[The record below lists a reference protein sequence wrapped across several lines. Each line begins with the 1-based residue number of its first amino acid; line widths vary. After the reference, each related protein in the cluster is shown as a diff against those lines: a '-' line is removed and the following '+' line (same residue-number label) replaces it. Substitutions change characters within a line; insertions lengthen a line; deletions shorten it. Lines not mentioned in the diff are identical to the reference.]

1 MPRLLFKSFASRLSF
16 YILLLTTGIFV
27 CIAAIFGRYT
37 TDRANKHA
45 ELYSSALLKTI
56 LNDTELELDDVE
68 HLVEVIKDR
77 VTANLNRPD
86 SLASILA
93 DMVTKDNIVMGG
105 CVAFEPGFYA
115 DQRELFME
123 YVYLDE
129 HSGKL
134 VRKHLDGK
142 TYDYPHMEWYAK
154 PMATKQDVW
163 SDPYCDD
170 GGGDRLMITYSLPM
184 FNLEGKAIGVVTADV
199 AIEELVEYIDWMR
212 PYSDGYTFVI
222 NSHGAYISHPDSTAV
237 LTQDV
242 FSRAKAT
249 NCKALA
255 DIGRKMIARESGAE
269 EFTMDGEKMIA
280 CYSPMD
286 RTGWSACY
294 LCPYKSIIDTMGDV
308 LIYLYLFLLFWLV
321 LLIVFIRRI
330 ILRET
335 KPMEQLTQAAYRVS
349 SGDFDVPLPE
359 IHTEDELL
367 KLRDGFGYMQNSLKQ
382 YIAQLTEATR
392 TKERIASELSIAHDI
407 QMNLV
412 PHDFANADAPNIDLH
427 ATLMP
432 AKEVGGDFYDFL
444 IRDNRLY
451 FAIGDV
457 SGKGVPAA
465 LIMAITRSRFRLY
478 CEGKLTAA
486 EIVAGLNRAL
496 CSENDAFMFVT
507 MFVGVLDLATNRLTY
522 CNAGHNPPVV
532 VGPQGCRFLEVVPNL
547 PLGVEAEMQYAEQ
560 SEQLQANSGLLLY
573 TDGLTEAERTDHQQF
588 GEARMLQALEKLTTA
603 SAKTVVENLQQA
615 IAEFVDGAEPS
626 DDLTL
631 FCVRVKPG
639 VSTDDSELQIKS
651 DVSTDDGDSLTAADA
666 SQPAAELSLTMTNSI
681 TELPRLQQFVEQL
694 AERYGIADDVAGQL
708 NLALE
713 EAVVNIINYA
723 YPPGESGD
731 IRLTAACSNQ
741 ALTANCQEEPSAANG
756 HGRTLTL
763 TIEDNGKPFDPTAV
777 PEADTTLPLEQREIG
792 GLGIFLIRN
801 IMDTVAYRRLPA
813 ANRLTLA
820 KSL

>member
-1 MPRLLFKSFASRLSF
+1 
-16 YILLLTTGIFV
+16 
-27 CIAAIFGRYT
+27 
-37 TDRANKHA
+37 
-45 ELYSSALLKTI
+45 
-56 LNDTELELDDVE
+56 
-68 HLVEVIKDR
+68 
-77 VTANLNRPD
+77 
-86 SLASILA
+86 
-93 DMVTKDNIVMGG
+93 
-105 CVAFEPGFYA
+105 
-115 DQRELFME
+115 
-123 YVYLDE
+123 
-129 HSGKL
+129 
-134 VRKHLDGK
+134 
-142 TYDYPHMEWYAK
+142 
-154 PMATKQDVW
+154 
-163 SDPYCDD
+163 
-170 GGGDRLMITYSLPM
+170 
-184 FNLEGKAIGVVTADV
+184 
-199 AIEELVEYIDWMR
+199 
-212 PYSDGYTFVI
+212 
-222 NSHGAYISHPDSTAV
+222 
-237 LTQDV
+237 
-242 FSRAKAT
+242 
-249 NCKALA
+249 
-255 DIGRKMIARESGAE
+255 
-269 EFTMDGEKMIA
+269 
-280 CYSPMD
+280 
-286 RTGWSACY
+286 
-294 LCPYKSIIDTMGDV
+294 
-308 LIYLYLFLLFWLV
+308 
-321 LLIVFIRRI
+321 
-330 ILRET
+330 
-335 KPMEQLTQAAYRVS
+335 MEQLTQAAYRVS
-349 SGDFDVPLPE
+349 SGDFDVPLPD

-427 ATLMP
+427 ATLTP

-532 VGPQGCRFLEVVPNL
+532 VGPHGCRFLEVVPNL
-547 PLGVEAEMQYAEQ
+547 PLGVEAEVQYTEQ

-615 IAEFVDGAEPS
+615 VAEFVDDAEPS

-631 FCVRVKPG
+631 FCVRVKP
-639 VSTDDSELQIKS
+639 
-651 DVSTDDGDSLTAADA
+651 DVSTDDGELQTNDNA
-666 SQPAAELSLTMTNSI
+666 SQPAAELSLTMTNSL

-694 AERYGIADDVAGQL
+694 AERYGIVDDVAGQL

-713 EAVVNIINYA
+713 ETVVNIINYA
-723 YPPGESGD
+723 YPPGESGA
-731 IRLTAACSNQ
+731 ISLTAACSNQ
-741 ALTANCQEEPSAANG
+741 ALTANGNDKPSAANG
-756 HGRTLTL
+756 HGRILTL

-813 ANRLTLA
+813 ANRLILS

>member
-1 MPRLLFKSFASRLSF
+1 MS
-16 YILLLTTGIFV
+16 
-27 CIAAIFGRYT
+27 
-37 TDRANKHA
+37 
-45 ELYSSALLKTI
+45 
-56 LNDTELELDDVE
+56 
-68 HLVEVIKDR
+68 
-77 VTANLNRPD
+77 
-86 SLASILA
+86 
-93 DMVTKDNIVMGG
+93 
-105 CVAFEPGFYA
+105 
-115 DQRELFME
+115 
-123 YVYLDE
+123 
-129 HSGKL
+129 
-134 VRKHLDGK
+134 
-142 TYDYPHMEWYAK
+142 
-154 PMATKQDVW
+154 
-163 SDPYCDD
+163 
-170 GGGDRLMITYSLPM
+170 
-184 FNLEGKAIGVVTADV
+184 
-199 AIEELVEYIDWMR
+199 
-212 PYSDGYTFVI
+212 
-222 NSHGAYISHPDSTAV
+222 
-237 LTQDV
+237 
-242 FSRAKAT
+242 
-249 NCKALA
+249 
-255 DIGRKMIARESGAE
+255 
-269 EFTMDGEKMIA
+269 
-280 CYSPMD
+280 
-286 RTGWSACY
+286 
-294 LCPYKSIIDTMGDV
+294 
-308 LIYLYLFLLFWLV
+308 
-321 LLIVFIRRI
+321 
-330 ILRET
+330 
-335 KPMEQLTQAAYRVS
+335 
-349 SGDFDVPLPE
+349 
-359 IHTEDELL
+359 
-367 KLRDGFGYMQNSLKQ
+367 
-382 YIAQLTEATR
+382 
-392 TKERIASELSIAHDI
+392 
-407 QMNLV
+407 LV

-427 ATLMP
+427 ATLTP

-486 EIVAGLNRAL
+486 EIVAGLNHAL

-522 CNAGHNPPVV
+522 CNAGHNPPVII
-532 VGPQGCRFLEVVPNL
+532 GPHGCRFLEVVPNL

-615 IAEFVDGAEPS
+615 VAEFVDGAEPS

-639 VSTDDSELQIKS
+639 TAAVNTNDSE
-651 DVSTDDGDSLTAADA
+651 SLTAADA
-666 SQPAAELSLTMTNSI
+666 SQPAAELSLTMTNSL
-681 TELPRLQQFVEQL
+681 TDLPRLQQFVEQL
-694 AERYGIADDVAGQL
+694 ATRYGIADDVAGQL

-723 YPPGESGD
+723 YPPGESGA

-741 ALTANCQEEPSAANG
+741 ASTANNHEEPSAANG
-756 HGRTLTL
+756 RILTL

>member
-1 MPRLLFKSFASRLSF
+1 
-16 YILLLTTGIFV
+16 
-27 CIAAIFGRYT
+27 
-37 TDRANKHA
+37 
-45 ELYSSALLKTI
+45 
-56 LNDTELELDDVE
+56 
-68 HLVEVIKDR
+68 
-77 VTANLNRPD
+77 
-86 SLASILA
+86 
-93 DMVTKDNIVMGG
+93 
-105 CVAFEPGFYA
+105 
-115 DQRELFME
+115 
-123 YVYLDE
+123 
-129 HSGKL
+129 
-134 VRKHLDGK
+134 
-142 TYDYPHMEWYAK
+142 
-154 PMATKQDVW
+154 
-163 SDPYCDD
+163 
-170 GGGDRLMITYSLPM
+170 
-184 FNLEGKAIGVVTADV
+184 
-199 AIEELVEYIDWMR
+199 
-212 PYSDGYTFVI
+212 
-222 NSHGAYISHPDSTAV
+222 
-237 LTQDV
+237 
-242 FSRAKAT
+242 
-249 NCKALA
+249 
-255 DIGRKMIARESGAE
+255 
-269 EFTMDGEKMIA
+269 
-280 CYSPMD
+280 
-286 RTGWSACY
+286 
-294 LCPYKSIIDTMGDV
+294 MGDV

-407 QMNLV
+407 QMSLV

-427 ATLMP
+427 ATLTP

-478 CEGKLTAA
+478 CEGKLKAA

-507 MFVGVLDLATNRLTY
+507 MFVGVLDLATNRITY

-532 VGPQGCRFLEVVPNL
+532 IGPQGCRFLEVVPNL

-560 SEQLQANSGLLLY
+560 SEQLQPNSGLLLY

-615 IAEFVDGAEPS
+615 VAEFVDDAEPS

-639 VSTDDSELQIKS
+639 TAAVSTNDSE
-651 DVSTDDGDSLTAADA
+651 SLTNDNA
-666 SQPAAELSLTMTNSI
+666 SQPAAELSLTMTNSL

-723 YPPGESGD
+723 YPPGESGA

-741 ALTANCQEEPSAANG
+741 ALTANGHEEPSASNG

-813 ANRLTLA
+813 ANRLILA
-820 KSL
+820 KSI